1 MLTPCPSCSGIC
13 ERMWQA
19 LSVAF
24 RWMMSFVALI
34 NGLREQILWTLGFSC
49 QYQTSHFDWTCSKC
63 SCKIPQNFGP
73 KSGLEISGIGSTLD
87 ILLFFREM
95 PHVPSFI
102 FEWKCH
108 LFLVHVLTKDLFYH
122 ANIYS
127 YIGSYEFSSQ
137 KVPQLVKIC
146 FTMQTYIHIFI
157 YMQLY
162 IAREPQVGIW
172 NECLVKSFRAFIL

>member
-1 MLTPCPSCSGIC
+1 VPKQTRKYHEPTPSHMMTPCPSCFT
-13 ERMWQA
+13 MWRA

-24 RWMMSFVALI
+24 RWMSFVALI

-87 ILLFFREM
+87 ILLFFRGDATCPFFYFWVEM
-95 PHVPSFI
+95 PPIFGTCFDKRFI
-102 FEWKCH
+102 LPCKHIFIYRQLWIFKSESSSISQ
-108 LFLVHVLTKDLFYH
+108 DLFYH

-127 YIGSYEFSSQ
+127 YICSY
-137 KVPQLVKIC
+137 
-146 FTMQTYIHIFI
+146 
-157 YMQLY
+157 
-162 IAREPQVGIW
+162 
-172 NECLVKSFRAFIL
+172 ILQENHK

>member
-1 MLTPCPSCSGIC
+1 VPKQTRKYHEPTPSHMLTPCPSCSGIC

-73 KSGLEISGIGSTLD
+73 KLSGLEISGIYRIDPG
-87 ILLFFREM
+87 
-95 PHVPSFI
+95 HSFI
-102 FEWKCH
+102 FEGRCH
-108 LFLVHVLTKDLFYH
+108 MSLLLFLSGMPPIFGTCFDKRFVLPCK
-122 ANIYS
+122 
-127 YIGSYEFSSQ
+127 
-137 KVPQLVKIC
+137 
-146 FTMQTYIHIFI
+146 HIFI
-157 YMQLY
+157 YRQLY

-172 NECLVKSFRAFIL
+172 NECLVKSLRAFIL